1 MKTPPT
7 IYVLRL
13 KVRWLKG
20 RTTYT
25 VVRELQWDNESDA
38 LGCRDLMLK
47 SKVPKFLEIEFARV
61 QPEQP
66 L

>member
-1 MKTPPT
+1 
-7 IYVLRL
+7 
-13 KVRWLKG
+13 VRWLKG

-25 VVRELQWDNESDA
+25 VVRELQWDNEADA
-38 LGCRDLMLK
+38 LACRDLMAKAKL
-47 SKVPKFLEIEFARV
+47 PKFLDIEFARV

>member
-1 MKTPPT
+1 MNT

-25 VVRELQWDNESDA
+25 VVRELQWDNEADA
-38 LGCRDLMLK
+38 LACRDLVAK
-47 SKVPKFLEIEFARV
+47 SRLPKFLEIEFARA